1 MQNHEEDWTIKD
13 APLIFIEMV
22 HRGDI
27 DTITSLMDFSFDRHY
42 YISRNQATTFY
53 RNKEV
58 NERAKEIGYQKY
70 KDPDFI
76 KKILEL
82 TVEIEDKLRK
92 TTDKFNEELA
102 AKTNEELYGLLKEF
116 YDIFS
121 YFAGVYRITRPSF
134 YDKVIKEIKEKLPEP
149 KDKNLNLALSNDFD
163 KLSFDLDQETKDLAV
178 SFKKIGQRRLKLHKV
193 YVDSFSE
200 ANRLYKEIGNRIGLS
215 VLEVKNCLLREL
227 KELLLKKDDAVKR
240 AEYFKFTYKG
250 KSFEINTEKEDELED
265 YNNITELKGATAH
278 PGYAKA
284 RVNFVRETLNGP
296 VIEDIQNFQKGSIL
310 VTRTTSPDMVPA
322 IQKAAAIITDQ
333 GGMLS
338 HAAIISREFGVPC
351 VIGTRIATKVLQ
363 NGDLVE
369 VDAEKG
375 VVRKVK

>member
-1 MQNHEEDWTIKD
+1 MQNHEEDWTIKE

-22 HRGDI
+22 HRGDVVTI
-27 DTITSLMDFSFDRHY
+27 DSLMDFSFDKHY
-42 YISRNQATTFY
+42 YISRNQATTFF

-58 NERAKEIGYQKY
+58 TEKAKEVGYHKY
-70 KDPDFI
+70 KDPNFV
-76 KKILEL
+76 KKILKL
-82 TVEIEDKLRK
+82 TIEIEDKLRK
-92 TTDKFNEELA
+92 TTDKFNEDLT

-134 YDKVIKEIKEKLPEP
+134 YDKVIEEIKSRLPEP
-149 KDKNLNLALSNDFD
+149 KNENLNLVLSNDFG
-163 KLSFDLDQETKDLAV
+163 KLSFDLDQEVKELV
-178 SFKKIGQRRLKLHKV
+178 ISLKKTGQRRLKLHDV
-193 YVDSFSE
+193 YLYSFIG
-200 ANRLYKEIGNRIGLS
+200 AGKLFREIGERVGLS

-227 KELLLKKDDAVKR
+227 KELLLSKQEAKKR
-240 AEYFKFTYKG
+240 AEYFKFTYTND
-250 KSFEINTEKEDELED
+250 SFKITTEKEDNLEN
-265 YNNITELKGATAH
+265 YSNITELKGQTAH

-296 VIEDIQNFQKGSIL
+296 ILEDIQNFQEGSIL

-322 IQKAAAIITDQ
+322 IQKAGAIVTDQ

-351 VIGTRIATKVLQ
+351 VIGTKIATKVLQ
-363 NGDLVE
+363 QNDLVE

-375 VVRKVK
+375 IVKRIK